1 VDEFCRVRDT
11 DGHIFAAGDA
21 TDLPVK
27 QGGVGA
33 QQADTAAAGIA
44 HLAGAAEAPK
54 PLRPVIRG
62 MLLTGRDPLYLAAH
76 LIAGRGWLAQI
87 LDKPPW
93 PADEKVVAEELG
105 PYLDDFERSRPQPP
119 AG

>member
-1 VDEFCRVRDT
+1 MRSRPT
-11 DGHIFAAGDA
+11 P
-21 TDLPVK
+21 LPPESPTWPGQLK
-27 QGGVGA
+27 
-33 QQADTAAAGIA
+33 
-44 HLAGAAEAPK
+44 HPK

-62 MLLTGRDPLYLAAH
+62 MLFTGRDPLYLAAH

-93 PADEKVVAEELG
+93 PVDKKVVAEELG